1 MRKLLLSL
9 SALALSLSLNAQTA
23 VLKAQGLSAQKNTQV
38 SQRVVSLSA
47 LRAAKLSANQRL
59 LGHYTTDN
67 LAEYGLG
74 IPNYGANDNCKAAS
88 YITNDMLA
96 PFAGKKI
103 VAIRFGLCASTGDS
117 RVFITPITQSGIGSD
132 VVSKTISSTVAD
144 WNTVTLDTP
153 YEITNDAS
161 RDLFIG
167 FDFKQK
173 ATKSGNYYTD
183 DCYPLSLVEEGEYQ
197 NLYVYTNISAASGG
211 SGEGWYNFGNNY
223 GNISIQAIVEGD
235 FADYS
240 VTPSDFSKITCSLG
254 DEVSVPVEFYNFSK
268 EAVTSLDYVVTVDGV
283 AGEEQHVSLSDAV
296 AMGSYGVFYT
306 KVAAGDVQGEKNV
319 KIEITKV
326 NGEVNAAEDKVCE
339 GSITVVSEVYSRN
352 VLVEEMTTEKCGN
365 CPRVA
370 GYLHT
375 ALKTADRT
383 RVYAVCHHAGYYSDW
398 LSNGDIDSYGGVKA
412 GTGWDGPL
420 LYLFD
425 ENGYSSFAP
434 AVTFNRS
441 YHSDYSTSNTAGC
454 FTVPSSATEITKH
467 CKEETDQ
474 TANAKLYINVT
485 PNEEGTQATVVVC
498 GVTNG
503 GIDKENTFL
512 TFYLT
517 EDSVKAKSQSGASGA
532 YYQMHVIRYSNAV
545 GNFGD
550 EVEWNDDNSFTK
562 TFTVALDSKWVK
574 SRLYFVALLD
584 HRNAKNI
591 YDNKVENV
599 IGTPYKDLAAIKGV
613 STDAQNVVVA
623 RYNAAGQLINAPQ
636 KGLNIVKMSN
646 GKTYKEI
653 VK

>member
-1 MRKLLLSL
+1 MRKLLLSF
-9 SALALSLSLNAQTA
+9 SALALSVSLNAQTT
-23 VLKAQGLSAQKNTQV
+23 VLKAQGVSAQKNTHI

-47 LRAAKLSANQRL
+47 LRTAKLSANQRL

-96 PFAGKKI
+96 PFAGNKI
-103 VAIRFGLCASTGDS
+103 VAIRFGLCAAVGDS
-117 RVFITPITQSGIGSD
+117 RVFITPITNDGIGSD

-153 YEITNDAS
+153 YEITDDAS

-173 ATKSGNYYTD
+173 ATKSGSYYTD

-197 NLYVYTNISAASGG
+197 NLYVYTNISSSQGG

-254 DEVSVPVEFYNFSK
+254 DEVNVPVEFYNFSK
-268 EAVTSLDYVVTVDGV
+268 EAVTSVDYVVTVDGV
-283 AGEEQHVSLSDAV
+283 AGEEQHVDLSDAV
-296 AMGSYGVFYT
+296 AVGAYGTFYT
-306 KVAAGDVQGEKNV
+306 KVAAGNELGQKNV
-319 KIEITKV
+319 KVEITKV
-326 NGEVNAAEDKVCE
+326 NGQANAAEDKVCE
-339 GSITVVSEVYSRN
+339 GTISVVTEVYARN
-352 VLVEEMTTEKCGN
+352 VLVEELTTEKCGQ

-370 GYLHT
+370 GFLHT
-375 ALKTADRT
+375 ALKTADRS

-398 LSNGDIDSYGGVKA
+398 LSNGDIDSNGGVKP

-420 LYLFD
+420 LYLFNV
-425 ENGYSSFAP
+425 NGSSSFAP

-441 YHSDYSTSNTAGC
+441 YHSDYSSSNTLGC
-454 FTVPSSATEITKH
+454 YTVPASATEITKH

-485 PNEEGTQATVVVC
+485 PNEEGTQATVVVA

-512 TFYLT
+512 TLYLT
-517 EDSVKAKSQSGASGA
+517 EDSIKARSQSGASGA
-532 YYQMHVIRYSNAV
+532 FYQMHVIRYSNAV

-550 EVEWNDDNSFTK
+550 EVEWNDDNTFTK
-562 TFTVALDSKWVK
+562 TFTVALNSSWVK

-584 HRNAKNI
+584 HRNAKDV

-599 IGTPYKDLAAIKGV
+599 IGTPYKDLAGVKGV
-613 STDAQNVVVA
+613 KTDANNVVVA

-646 GKTYKEI
+646 GKTYKEM

>member
-9 SALALSLSLNAQTA
+9 SALALSVSLNAQTT
-23 VLKAQGLSAQKNTQV
+23 VLKAQGVSAQKNTQV

-47 LRAAKLSANQRL
+47 LRTAKLNANQRL
-59 LGHYTTDN
+59 LGHYTSDN

-74 IPNYGANDNCKAAS
+74 IPGYGANDNCKAAS
-88 YITNDMLA
+88 YITNDMLK

-117 RVFITPITQSGIGSD
+117 RVFITPITENGIGSD
-132 VVSKTISSTVAD
+132 AVSKTISSTVAD

-153 YEITNDAS
+153 YDITDDAS

-173 ATKSGNYYTD
+173 ATKSGSYYTD

-197 NLYVYTNISAASGG
+197 NLYVYANISSAQGG
-211 SGEGWYNFGNNY
+211 SGEGWYNFGNSY
-223 GNISIQAIVEGD
+223 GNISIQAVVEGN

-240 VTPSDFSKITCSLG
+240 VTPSDFTQITCSRG
-254 DEVSVPVEFYNFSK
+254 DVASVPVEFYNFSK
-268 EAVTSLDYVVTVDGV
+268 EAVSSLDYVVTVDGV
-283 AGEEQHVSLSDAV
+283 AGEEQHVDLSEAV
-296 AMGSYGVFYT
+296 AMGAYGIFYA
-306 KVAAGDVQGEKNV
+306 KVDAGDEIGQKNV
-319 KIEITKV
+319 KVEITKV
-326 NGEVNAAEDKVCE
+326 NGQANDAEDKVCE
-339 GSITVVSEVYSRN
+339 GTLSVVSQVFARN
-352 VLVEEMTTEKCGN
+352 VLVEELTTEKCVK

-375 ALKTADRT
+375 ALKTADRS
-383 RVYAVCHHAGYYSDW
+383 RVYAVCHHAGFYSDW
-398 LSNGDIDSYGGVKA
+398 LSNGDISGGQVVP

-425 ENGYSSFAP
+425 VDGYNSFAP

-441 YHSDYSTSNTAGC
+441 YHSDYNTSATTGC
-454 FTVPSSATEITKH
+454 YTVPSSATEITKH

-485 PNEEGTQATVVVC
+485 PNEDGTQATVVVY
-498 GVTNG
+498 GVSNG

-512 TFYLT
+512 TLYLT
-517 EDSVKAKSQSGASGA
+517 EDSIKARSQSGASGT

-550 EVEWNDDNSFTK
+550 EVEWTDDNTFTK
-562 TFTVALDSKWVK
+562 TFTVALNSSWVK

-584 HRNAKNI
+584 HRNAKNV

-599 IGTPYKDLAAIKGV
+599 IGTTYKDLAGV
-613 STDAQNVVVA
+613 NGVKTDANNVVVA

-646 GKTYKEI
+646 GKTYKEM